1 MTAYN
6 KKNLYNKYAQEQS
19 SFAFRSQCIDEST
32 YKKIL
37 ETHVDNLYTPNFFIR
52 IGLALLTLVAIASL
66 FLLIALFTHVSGE
79 DGFIGLCVFF
89 AIMCYGSLEL
99 MVHVKNYYNAGIDNL
114 LMALI
119 VLFFIISLSI
129 SEFPNQYEVISF
141 TIMIVSL
148 FLAIRFTDAFMSIL
162 AYVNCIGVI
171 FLIYTKFG
179 TFTKATAP
187 FVIMIVS
194 LLFYFLMKKIYDNK
208 KMLFYKFSIHSV
220 MILTLIS
227 LYAAGNY
234 FVVREL
240 SEQMFGLE
248 LKPGGDIAFG
258 WLFWLFT
265 ATTPVAY
272 IFYGIRKKDLML
284 LRTGVILIVTSAAT
298 VKYYYEI
305 LPIEDVMIIC
315 GMLAITISYAL
326 VRYLSTPKYGF
337 TFENTDG
344 ANKILVNAETIII
357 TQVFGNKSKPVK
369 DHLQFGGGT
378 SEGGGASGDF

>member
-1 MTAYN
+1 
-6 KKNLYNKYAQEQS
+6 
-19 SFAFRSQCIDEST
+19 
-32 YKKIL
+32 
-37 ETHVDNLYTPNFFIR
+37 
-52 IGLALLTLVAIASL
+52 
-66 FLLIALFTHVSGE
+66 
-79 DGFIGLCVFF
+79 
-89 AIMCYGSLEL
+89 
-99 MVHVKNYYNAGIDNL
+99 
-114 LMALI
+114 
-119 VLFFIISLSI
+119 
-129 SEFPNQYEVISF
+129 
-141 TIMIVSL
+141 
-148 FLAIRFTDAFMSIL
+148 
-162 AYVNCIGVI
+162 
-171 FLIYTKFG
+171 
-179 TFTKATAP
+179 
-187 FVIMIVS
+187 
-194 LLFYFLMKKIYDNK
+194 
-208 KMLFYKFSIHSV
+208 
-220 MILTLIS
+220 
-227 LYAAGNY
+227 
-234 FVVREL
+234 
-240 SEQMFGLE
+240 MFGLE

-337 TFENTDG
+337 TFENTEG